1 MIITLILFILILGI
15 TILVHEF
22 GHFIF
27 AKMAGV
33 HIYEFALGFGP
44 VIFKKVAK
52 DGTQY
57 AIRAIPLGGFVSM
70 AGEEVDYD
78 AKKHK
83 GKNMQDKTFIQRF
96 LIMFMGVGNNFI
108 FAFLVLLLIGFI
120 YGASNLNPIITGVSE
135 NYPAAVAGLDAG
147 DKVLSI
153 NGNKVKYIDDI
164 SLYMTL
170 ADLKQPLLFEVEK
183 ENGVVEKYNILPEKQ
198 IIDGEE
204 NYVVGITLAKT
215 SERGFFK
222 SFEFAFKQEMAIF
235 KQMIV
240 VLKSLFTGD
249 LAVNKLSGPVGIYSI
264 VDQYKEQGLNSLL
277 YLVAL
282 LSVNVGII
290 NLIPLPAFDGGR
302 ILFLIIE
309 KLKGS
314 PINSKV
320 ENMIHSIGFILLMIL
335 MIYITFNDILNLF

>member
-33 HIYEFALGFGP
+33 HVYEFALGFGP
-44 VIFKKVAK
+44 VIFKKIAK

-78 AKKHK
+78 ARKHK
-83 GKNMQDKTFIQRF
+83 GKNMQDKTFLQRF

-108 FAFLVLLLIGFI
+108 FAFLVLLLVGFI
-120 YGASNLNPIITGVSE
+120 YGSPNLDPIITDVSE
-135 NYPAAVAGLDAG
+135 NYPAAVSGLDAG

-170 ADLKQPLLFEVEK
+170 ADMKKPLVFEVEK
-183 ENGVVEKYNILPEKQ
+183 KNGVVEKFNILPEKQ
-198 IIDGEE
+198 TIDGQE
-204 NYVVGITLAKT
+204 NYIVGITLAKT
-215 SERGFFK
+215 TERGFFK

-235 KQMIV
+235 KQMLV

-249 LAVNKLSGPVGIYSI
+249 LAINKLSGPVGIYSI

-314 PINSKV
+314 PINPKV
-320 ENMIHSIGFILLMIL
+320 ENTIHSIGFILLMIL
-335 MIYITFNDILNLF
+335 MIYITFNDILNFF

>member
-1 MIITLILFILILGI
+1 MIITLILFILILGV
-15 TILVHEF
+15 TIFVHEF

-33 HIYEFALGFGP
+33 HVYEFALGFGP
-44 VIFKKVAK
+44 VIFKKIAK

-83 GKNMQDKTFIQRF
+83 GKNMQDKSFIQRF

-120 YGASNLNPIITGVSE
+120 YGAPNLDPVITDVSE
-135 NYPAAVAGLDAG
+135 NYPADVAGLDAG

-153 NGNKVKYIDDI
+153 NGNKVTYIDDI

-170 ADLKQPLLFEVEK
+170 ADLEETLNFKVEK
-183 ENGVVEKYNILPEKQ
+183 ENGVVESYNIEPTKQ
-198 IIDGEE
+198 TVDGEDS
-204 NYVVGITLAKT
+204 YVVGITLAKT
-215 SERGFFK
+215 TERGFFK

-249 LAVNKLSGPVGIYSI
+249 LSVNKLSGPVGIYSI

-314 PINSKV
+314 PINPKV
-320 ENMIHSIGFILLMIL
+320 ENVIHSIGFILLMIL

>member
-314 PINSKV
+314 PINPKV